1 MPAVPSH
8 RRAKPPV
15 APAVRRRRLAAAGAA
30 VVVVAGVVVGVV
42 VATGGKHKLGNRTSA
57 TSGTSGPSGTS
68 GSSAPALASN
78 RCPLTDLPAPGGK
91 VPQRIPV
98 AVKIGN
104 EPGPDAG
111 GLGAARPQSGLN
123 EADIVYDTP
132 AEGGIMRY
140 EAVYQC
146 QNVSS
151 IGPVRSERWVDWH
164 ILAEFPKSII
174 AHVGG
179 IAPELALLNAQPYI
193 LNGGAFHHSGAYTQD
208 PSRVAPDATYT
219 STAALYALFPGYH
232 TPPRPVFSY
241 TSALPAAAKP
251 AADLN
256 INFSQGTDVQWKWDP
271 TTGQY
276 LHFYS
281 GVADVDALTNQQ
293 VSTTNIVVQ
302 IVHYT
307 YGPWP
312 ESPGGT
318 GDVMSVVTG
327 SGPGYVVRNG
337 KEIPVTWHRP
347 NLRGDT
353 TFTTASGA
361 PVGLAPGRTWVE
373 MVLDTTAK
381 IPGALTFTA

>member
-1 MPAVPSH
+1 MARPGA
-8 RRAKPPV
+8 
-15 APAVRRRRLAAAGAA
+15 RRRIALIGTA
-30 VVVVAGVVVGVV
+30 VVVVVGVVVGVV
-42 VATGGKHKLGNRTSA
+42 ATRGGAKKASLA
-57 TSGTSGPSGTS
+57 TTTS
-68 GSSAPALASN
+68 GSTGSSGPPVPKLAKG
-78 RCPLTDLPAPGGK
+78 RCPLTDTPAPGGK
-91 VPQRIPV
+91 VPQRIPL

-104 EPGPDAG
+104 EPGPDPG

-140 EAVYQC
+140 EAIFQC
-146 QNVSS
+146 QNAAA
-151 IGPVRSERWVDWH
+151 IGPIRSERWVDWH
-164 ILAEFPKSII
+164 IAAEFPKVIFS
-174 AHVGG
+174 HVGG
-179 IAPELALLNAQPYI
+179 IQPELALLDAQSFI
-193 LNGGAFHHSGAYTQD
+193 LDADAFKFPAAYHQD

-219 STAALYALFPGYH
+219 STSALYSLFPTYK
-232 TPPRPVFSY
+232 TPPRPVFHY
-241 TSALPAAAKP
+241 SASLPAGAKP
-251 AADLN
+251 VSSLD